1 MACSRDTSKVK
12 GPGQNKRFWTEEE
25 DTKLI
30 ESLLEMHNEGT
41 FKAEGNF
48 KPGYLKALEKALATK
63 IPGCDLQAR
72 PHIESRMKTLK
83 THFQIVHEMLTGP
96 NCSGFGWDPQK
107 QMVTAEKPV
116 WEAYLQSHREATP
129 FKNQIFPYYDD
140 LCTIFGKDRA
150 TGKHA
155 ETPTDVE
162 ENEKE
167 DQHVNL
173 DDDNFNFFHTMG
185 DTYAENG
192 ESMSFSQAQNG
203 PRAPPIQS
211 DGSSKKKRKSS
222 SLGDIAEA
230 IKDASQFIGEK
241 IEMSS
246 VRLSR
251 AIGEEMNDKQMRV
264 NEEIMRTTLLPM
276 MDRHRA
282 ARMIMSD
289 NALVSFF
296 FSLPDEEKDHWV
308 RALLIGAI

>member
-1 MACSRDTSKVK
+1 
-12 GPGQNKRFWTEEE
+12 
-25 DTKLI
+25 
-30 ESLLEMHNEGT
+30 MHNEGT

-116 WEAYLQSHREATP
+116 WEAYLQ
-129 FKNQIFPYYDD
+129 
-140 LCTIFGKDRA
+140 
-150 TGKHA
+150 
-155 ETPTDVE
+155 
-162 ENEKE
+162 
-167 DQHVNL
+167 
-173 DDDNFNFFHTMG
+173 
-185 DTYAENG
+185 
-192 ESMSFSQAQNG
+192 SMSFSQAQNG